1 MQENDKTTFKEFPSL
16 IAKGFLMGAADVV
29 PGVSGGTMAL
39 ILGIYKRLLTAI
51 KSVDTKALKHLFSF
65 KIADFFSVFHWKFLL
80 ALVSGIGM
88 AIIFFTRI
96 IPLQVL
102 MFSHP
107 EPIYGLY
114 FGLILGS
121 IVLLVKNLKQL
132 EISTFLFIGLGS
144 FIGWWIVNLVPTQTP
159 ESNVFIFM
167 SGALA
172 ISAMILPGISGSFI
186 LLILGKYQFILS
198 QISKIGSDE
207 TLVAI
212 TILGV
217 FAVGMLSGIIVF
229 SRFLSWLL
237 ERFYRPTLS
246 VLIGFLIGSLSVI
259 WPYQV
264 RTYEKIVKNE
274 VVLKTDSKWEKIQKQ
289 TGNEDLPEYYVLM
302 KEDNPVEP
310 LHSQEVTVQKVK
322 KKLIKSD
329 PFFPSFSN
337 ADTDSRLKDG
347 LFSLVFGFIAIA
359 VGLLSVLGIQK
370 LAEIGVDSPN

>member
-1 MQENDKTTFKEFPSL
+1 MKENDKTTFKEFPSL

-39 ILGIYKRLLTAI
+39 ILGIYQRLLTAI
-51 KSVDTKALKHLFSF
+51 KSIDTQAIKLLLSF
-65 KIADFFSVFHWKFLL
+65 KLSNFLAVFHWKFLL
-80 ALVSGIGM
+80 ALLSGIGM
-88 AIIFFTRI
+88 AIIFFTRV

-121 IVLLVKNLKQL
+121 IILLVKNLKQL
-132 EISTFLFIGLGS
+132 ETSTLVFIVFGTLF
-144 FIGWWIVNLVPTQTP
+144 GWWVVNLVPTQTP
-159 ESNVFIFM
+159 ESYLFIFG

-207 TLVAI
+207 TVSAI
-212 TILGV
+212 LILAV
-217 FAVGMLSGIIVF
+217 FAFGMLSGIVVF

-264 RTYEKIVKNE
+264 RSYEEIVKTE
-274 VVLKTDSKWEKIQKQ
+274 HILKTDSKWAEIEKEA
-289 TGNEDLPEYYVLM
+289 GNEDLPEFYRILPS
-302 KEDNPVEP
+302 ENPIEP
-310 LHSQEVTVQKVK
+310 ITGQHVQVQKVK
-322 KKLIKSD
+322 KKLIKSE
-329 PFFPSFSN
+329 PFLPSLSN
-337 ADTDSRLKDG
+337 SNTDSRLKDG
-347 LFSLVFGFIAIA
+347 QFSLLFGFISIV
-359 VGLLSVLGIQK
+359 VGLFSVLGIQK
-370 LAEIGVDSPN
+370 LADIGEK

>member
-39 ILGIYKRLLTAI
+39 ILGIYKRLLIAI
-51 KSVDTKALKHLFSF
+51 KSVDIKALKHIFQF
-65 KIADFFSVFHWKFLL
+65 KFADFFSVFHWKFLL
-80 ALVSGIGM
+80 SLLFGIGM

-96 IPLQVL
+96 VPLQVL

-198 QISKIGSDE
+198 QISKIGTDE
-207 TLVAI
+207 TLTAI

-217 FAVGMLSGIIVF
+217 FAVGMLTGIIVF

-246 VLIGFLIGSLSVI
+246 VLIGFLIGTLSVI

-264 RTYEKIVKNE
+264 RTYKKIVKTE
-274 VVLKTDSKWEKIQKQ
+274 VVLKTDSKWADIQKQ
-289 TGNEDLPEYYVLM
+289 AGNEDLPEYYVFK

-322 KKLIKSD
+322 KKLMLTGLD
-329 PFFPSFSN
+329 CSFQ
-337 ADTDSRLKDG
+337 
-347 LFSLVFGFIAIA
+347 A
-359 VGLLSVLGIQK
+359 V
-370 LAEIGVDSPN
+370 LAPPVAMPLMMKC

>member
-1 MQENDKTTFKEFPSL
+1 MQKNDKTTFKEYPSL
-16 IAKGFLMGAADVV
+16 IIKGFLMGAADVV

-51 KSVDTKALKHLFSF
+51 KSVDTKAINHLFRL
-65 KIADFFSVFHWKFLL
+65 KVTDFFSVFHWKFLL

-121 IVLLVKNLKQL
+121 IFLLVKNLKQL
-132 EISTFLFIGLGS
+132 EISTFFFIGLGS
-144 FIGWWIVNLVPTQTP
+144 LIGWWIVNLVPTQTP
-159 ESNVFIFM
+159 ESNVFIFI

-207 TLVAI
+207 TVASL
-212 TILGV
+212 TILGI
-217 FAVGMLSGIIVF
+217 FAVGMLSGIIFF

-237 ERFYRPTLS
+237 QRFYRPTLS

-264 RTYEKIVKNE
+264 RTYEKIVQNE
-274 VVLKTDSKWEKIQKQ
+274 LMLKTDSKWEKIKGQ
-289 TGNEDLPEYYVLM
+289 TGNENLPEYYLIFQN
-302 KEDNPVEP
+302 ENPTES
-310 LHSQEVTVQKVK
+310 LTSQEVTVQKVK
-322 KKLIKSD
+322 KKLIKSE
-329 PFFPSFSN
+329 PFFPSFSH
-337 ADTDSRLKDG
+337 ADSDSRLKDG
-347 LFSLVFGFIAIA
+347 LFSLLFGFFSIAI
-359 VGLLSVLGIQK
+359 GLLSVLGIQK
-370 LAEIGVDSPN
+370 LAEIGVNSPN